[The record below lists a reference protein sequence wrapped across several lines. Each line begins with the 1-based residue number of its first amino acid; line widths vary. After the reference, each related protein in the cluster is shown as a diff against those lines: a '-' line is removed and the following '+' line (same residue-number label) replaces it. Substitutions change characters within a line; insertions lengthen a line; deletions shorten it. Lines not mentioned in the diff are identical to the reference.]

1 MASNFGTFRRRAHA
15 QMSKP
20 QTPNSTR
27 TRTAAASSSSPAFT
41 QTPRYRPNWIAAA
54 ACFVA
59 GLWLL
64 VALFDYA
71 PTQSGFATTDPI
83 GANLAG
89 RWGANTTWVLLY
101 TLGASTWL
109 VPLFLL
115 WLLYVSLRNARH
127 LAATRLTAMALC
139 LLSLSGLA
147 AMLQSIPPSDYF
159 PQGPGGWVG
168 ALLYTRALHGTLGP
182 FGAALLLGTL
192 YLGGLLFIFTK
203 DVGAE
208 INRYL
213 AAFQTWRETAA
224 LRRAE
229 RAEARRLLKEARA
242 EEKAAAAEAKAELK
256 AQIAALKKGSA
267 KPKTATSTA
276 TDSDENADA
285 DAEQK
290 AKIADQVSA
299 AVAAATKATT
309 ATATKANEGPPAL
322 ARGKKSALE
331 ASAGA
336 DSAANLD
343 LKIVQAEEVKKVP
356 VSIPQSDDADY
367 RFPDIA
373 LLSEQVTD
381 TPGNSRE
388 EHQQNAENLLR
399 ILGDFGVSV
408 RLGEIHVGPVI
419 TRYEVEPGT
428 GVRVEKIAGLDK
440 NIALGMRA
448 QSVRIL
454 APIPG
459 KAAVGVEVPNKH
471 ATPVGIREIIESE
484 DWARVKAEL
493 PIALGKDVSG
503 KPLISDLTKMP
514 HLLIAGATGSGKSV
528 CINAIVASILYSKSP
543 RDVRLLMVDPK
554 VVELKIFNTLP
565 HMLIPVVTEPKKVP
579 AALKWLLGEMEQR
592 YQLFA
597 KCNVRNILGFNNR
610 KKDAPLDPVEAAARA
625 QMEAL
630 ENANGADKATETRPN
645 EAAQNE
651 GLEESLPDKL
661 PYIVAIVDELAD
673 LMMVAPAEIETS
685 IARLAQL
692 ARAAGIHLII
702 ATQRPSVNVITGVIK
717 ANLPSRIAFQVA
729 SQVDSRTILDTK
741 GADNLIGRGDMLF
754 SPPGSSRLVRAQGA
768 FVSDDEVI
776 AIVDALKVNG
786 PPRYATSVQQQI
798 DRAASDSDDDG
809 ESDYGDLGEDSE
821 LFAQALD
828 VLRSTKRA
836 STSMIQRRLRIG
848 YNRAARI
855 MDLMEDK
862 GIIGPE
868 NGSSPRDILVDLD
881 SYEGS

>member
-1 MASNFGTFRRRAHA
+1 
-15 QMSKP
+15 MSKP
-20 QTPNSTR
+20 QTPNPTR
-27 TRTAAASSSSPAFT
+27 ARAAASSSASPAFT

-64 VALFDYA
+64 VALLDYA
-71 PTQSGFATTDPI
+71 PTQSGFVTTDPI

-89 RWGANTTWVLLY
+89 RWGANTTWALLY

-127 LAATRLTAMALC
+127 LAATRLTAMVLC

-147 AMLQSIPPSDYF
+147 AMLQSIPASGYF

-213 AAFQTWRETAA
+213 AAFQVWRETAA

-229 RAEARRLLKEARA
+229 RAESRRLLKEARA
-242 EEKAAAAEAKAELK
+242 KEKAAAAEAKAALK

-267 KPKTATSTA
+267 KPKASA
-276 TDSDENADA
+276 ASASDSDNTADS
-285 DAEQK
+285 EK
-290 AKIADQVSA
+290 ARIADQVSA

-309 ATATKANEGPPAL
+309 TAVTKANDGPPAL
-322 ARGKKSALE
+322 ANSKN
-331 ASAGA
+331 
-336 DSAANLD
+336 AARTRANERAPNEKVEDLD

-399 ILGDFGVSV
+399 ILGDFGVTV

-625 QMEAL
+625 QIEAINT
-630 ENANGADKATETRPN
+630 EADPTRANER
-645 EAAQNE
+645 AQKNGVE
-651 GLEESLPDKL
+651 DSEITVPRDPLPEEQDREDLPDKL

-798 DRAASDSDDDG
+798 DRAASDGDDDS